1 MSYSGLGVYQQQ
13 PPKRPSR
20 APLWIALA
28 VVAVLVVGA
37 GVTAIVVLNSG
48 DGRAA
53 EPTSTSTT
61 SSAAEPDWQAV
72 DDEKSGLS
80 YELPPSWESSGAGS
94 SGRVKLSTTYVS
106 RPFQCQGR
114 SMIQA
119 QAMAGSV
126 VHDDPEQVATELVNR
141 IAAGGYT
148 VNDAPPGIGEPRVE
162 SRDDEAVRLS
172 VEVTPKSANACYA
185 PKATVS
191 AVALRNGAKVSV
203 FVLNVAEG
211 GPHVAEG
218 PSDDDVERILG
229 SVRLS

>member
-1 MSYSGLGVYQQQ
+1 MNYTGLGVYQQQ
-13 PPKRPSR
+13 PPKRPNR

-28 VVAVLVVGA
+28 VVAVLVVGG
-37 GVTAIVVLNSG
+37 GVTAFVLLNRGG
-48 DGRAA
+48 DQAT
-53 EPTSTSTT
+53 PTSTSTT
-61 SSAAEPDWQAV
+61 SSAAEPEWQPV
-72 DDEKSGLS
+72 DDEKAGLS

-94 SGRVKLSTTYVS
+94 SGRIKLSTTYVS

-148 VNDAPPGIGEPRVE
+148 VNDAPPEIGEPRVE
-162 SRDDEAVRLS
+162 SGDDEVVRVS
-172 VEVTPKSANACYA
+172 VEVTPKSASACYA

-191 AVALRNGAKVSV
+191 AVAMRDGSEVAV
-203 FVLNVAEG
+203 FALNVAEG
-211 GPHVAEG
+211 GPHAAEG
-218 PSDDDVERILG
+218 PSEDDVKRILE
-229 SVRLS
+229 SVRQS

>member
-72 DDEKSGLS
+72 EDEKAGLT
-80 YELPPSWESSGAGS
+80 YELPPSWEAGGAGS

-119 QAMAGSV
+119 QAMAGSI
-126 VHDDPEQVATELVNR
+126 VHEDPEQVATELVKR

-148 VNDAPPGIGEPRVE
+148 VNNAPPEIGEPRVE
-162 SRDDEAVRLS
+162 TGDGEVVRLS

-191 AVALRNGAKVSV
+191 AVAMRNGSEVAV

-229 SVRLS
+229 SVRQS

>member
-1 MSYSGLGVYQQQ
+1 MSYTGLGVYQQQ
-13 PPKRPSR
+13 PPKRPNR

-28 VVAVLVVGA
+28 VVAVLLVGG
-37 GVTAIVVLNSG
+37 GVTAIVALNSG
-48 DGRAA
+48 DGQAA
-53 EPTSTSTT
+53 APGPTSTT
-61 SSAAEPDWQAV
+61 SSAAEPDWQSV
-72 DDEKSGLS
+72 EDEKAGLA
-80 YELPPSWESSGAGS
+80 YELPPSWESSGSGS

-126 VHDDPEQVATELVNR
+126 VHDDPEQVAAELVNR

-148 VNDAPPGIGEPRVE
+148 VDDAPPEIGEPRVE
-162 SRDDEAVRLS
+162 TGDGDVVRLS
-172 VEVTPKSANACYA
+172 VEVTPKAANACYA

-191 AVALRNGAKVSV
+191 AVAMRDGSEVAV

-218 PSDDDVERILG
+218 PSEDDVERILE
-229 SVRLS
+229 SVRRP